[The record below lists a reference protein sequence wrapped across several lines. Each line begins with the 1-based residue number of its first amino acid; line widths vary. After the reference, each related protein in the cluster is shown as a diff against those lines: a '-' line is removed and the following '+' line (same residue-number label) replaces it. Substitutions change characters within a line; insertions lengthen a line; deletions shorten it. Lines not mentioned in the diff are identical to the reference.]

1 MTKSSFPLRNPFRAR
16 SAAQRLSRRILLAI
30 LLATLLPVLA
40 LRWLP
45 PPSSAFML
53 EAWASAWLARQELT
67 LRYAWTDWD
76 DLAPEV
82 ALAVMASE
90 DQLFPEHHGFD
101 FQAMSRA
108 ISSNRKGRPLRGA
121 STITQQTAKNLFLY
135 SGKSLW
141 RKALEAYFTVL
152 LESLWPKRR
161 ILETYLNIAQFGRG
175 IYGVGA
181 AAETFFHKPASAL
194 TAGEAA
200 LLAAVL
206 PNPVV
211 LRADR
216 PSAYVLKRRQW
227 IMRQM
232 RLMGGR
238 GFLDKLEP

>member
-1 MTKSSFPLRNPFRAR
+1 MTETRRRFFSPVSLPR
-16 SAAQRLSRRILLAI
+16 STRRLAVRILSAI
-30 LLATLLPVLA
+30 LLASVLPVVA

-45 PPSSAFML
+45 PPTSAFML
-53 EAWASAWLARQELT
+53 EAWAGGLLSGQNLD
-67 LRYAWTDWD
+67 LRYQWTAWD
-76 DLAPEV
+76 AISPEA

-90 DQLFPEHHGFD
+90 DQLFPEHDGFD
-101 FQAMSRA
+101 FHAISRA

-121 STITQQTAKNLFLY
+121 STISQQTAKNLFLY

-152 LESLWPKRR
+152 LEGFWPKQR
-161 ILETYLNIAQFGRG
+161 ILETYLNIAQFGKG
-175 IYGVGA
+175 IYGVSA
-181 AAETFFHKPASAL
+181 AAETFFHKPARDL
-194 TAGEAA
+194 TTPEAA

-216 PSAYVLKRRQW
+216 PSNYVLKRRQW

-238 GFLDKLEP
+238 GYLNRLAP

>member
-1 MTKSSFPLRNPFRAR
+1 MTETRRRFFSPASLPR
-16 SAAQRLSRRILLAI
+16 STRRLAFRILLAS
-30 LLATLLPVLA
+30 TLPVVA

-45 PPSSAFML
+45 PPTSAFML
-53 EAWASAWLARQELT
+53 EAWTGALLAGKHLD
-67 LRYAWTDWD
+67 LRYRWTAWD
-76 DLAPEV
+76 AISPEA

-90 DQLFPEHHGFD
+90 DQLFPEHDGFD
-101 FQAMSRA
+101 FHAISRA

-121 STITQQTAKNLFLY
+121 STISQQTAKNLFLY

-161 ILETYLNIAQFGRG
+161 ILETYLNIAQFGKG
-175 IYGVGA
+175 IYGVSA
-181 AAETFFHKPASAL
+181 AAETYFHKPASDL
-194 TAGEAA
+194 TTPEAA

-216 PSAYVLKRRQW
+216 PSNYVLKRRQW

-232 RLMGGR
+232 RQMGGR
-238 GFLDKLEP
+238 GFLNRLAP